1 MDVLLRAAALVP
13 DMSFLIAGDGPEREA
28 LHRQAPPNG
37 QWLGRVPDTRTVY
50 AAAEVIAVPS
60 RQEGQGIVALEAM
73 AAGRP
78 VVASRVGGLAEMLTG
93 GETALLVPPD
103 DPRALAA
110 ALGRLR
116 DDPALRAR
124 LAANGRALVEAKYD
138 IRGMVAAV
146 ERVYRSAADGLT
158 DGRAIGIHWHRSK
171 RRQTMGL
178 LDGKQGIIYGV
189 RNERSLGWGC
199 AQSLAREG
207 ARLAFSVFS
216 EREEKDVQKLVGTLP
231 ADAEHLI
238 RRCNLTNDEDI
249 AALHEDLKA
258 EFGRLDFVIHA
269 VAFSPKEGVSGRFL
283 DINRAGFQI
292 ALDSSTY
299 SFVAAAKA
307 AEPLLSDGSS
317 LITLTYLGAERV
329 LPNYN
334 TMGVAK
340 AALESAVRYL
350 ANDLGPQ
357 GVRVNAISA
366 GPTMTLAA
374 RGIAGF
380 TEMHK
385 ESRERAPL
393 RKNTTIDEVGDTCA
407 FLVSDWA
414 RGITGETL
422 YVDNG
427 LHILG

>member
-1 MDVLLRAAALVP
+1 
-13 DMSFLIAGDGPEREA
+13 
-28 LHRQAPPNG
+28 
-37 QWLGRVPDTRTVY
+37 
-50 AAAEVIAVPS
+50 
-60 RQEGQGIVALEAM
+60 
-73 AAGRP
+73 
-78 VVASRVGGLAEMLTG
+78 
-93 GETALLVPPD
+93 
-103 DPRALAA
+103 
-110 ALGRLR
+110 
-116 DDPALRAR
+116 
-124 LAANGRALVEAKYD
+124 
-138 IRGMVAAV
+138 
-146 ERVYRSAADGLT
+146 
-158 DGRAIGIHWHRSK
+158 
-171 RRQTMGL
+171 MGL
-178 LDGKQGIIYGV
+178 LEGRQGIIYGV

-207 ARLAFSVFS
+207 ARLAFSVYS
-216 EREEKDVQKLVGTLP
+216 EREEKDVQKLVGSLP
-231 ADAEHLI
+231 AGTDHRIE
-238 RRCNLTNDEDI
+238 RCDLTSDDDI
-249 AALHEDLKA
+249 AALHERLA
-258 EFGRLDFVIHA
+258 AAFGRLDFLVHA

-283 DINRAGFQI
+283 DINRAGFQVAI
-292 ALDSSTY
+292 DSSTY
-299 SFVAAAKA
+299 SFIAAAKA
-307 AEPLLSDGSS
+307 AEPLLNAGSS

-350 ANDLGPQ
+350 ASDLGPQ